1 MTVNQSLHIQED
13 SIEIENQ
20 SSIKLVNPNNIV
32 LKRFTE
38 VHYEVL
44 VSIIERVSELTSC
57 SSSLHI
63 KSRVQSYA
71 HTLTISSV
79 DLMLW

>member
-1 MTVNQSLHIQED
+1 MTVNQSLNIQEV

-38 VHYEVL
+38 VHY
-44 VSIIERVSELTSC
+44 SELRTQNF
-57 SSSLHI
+57 I
-63 KSRVQSYA
+63 
-71 HTLTISSV
+71 
-79 DLMLW
+79 